1 MLSFRWITRFAIA
14 FCCALALA
22 APLQAQTI
30 LRVDGDSGLA
40 FPNPPP
46 GDSWNN
52 AFKFLQDALD
62 EAAISEPPVQIWVAA
77 TVETNPYRPGR
88 DADNP
93 QGTADRE
100 ATFNLISKV
109 EIYGGFLGTDHP
121 VAPETQLS
129 QRDPE
134 ANETVLSGDLD
145 DVGPPCGP
153 VPDPA
158 SRFTRPPA
166 ATTRHAALRSATS
179 TQCAAASTGMRS
191 ACNWRQYCASRSR
204 QTPWCTTS

>member
-77 TVETNPYRPGR
+77 TVETNPYRPDR
-88 DADNP
+88 DAANP
-93 QGTADRE
+93 DGTCVPGPCDRT
-100 ATFNLISKV
+100 ATFNLINNV
-109 EIYGGFLGTDHP
+109 GIYGGFLGTDHP

-129 QRDPE
+129 QSDPE
-134 ANETVLSGDLD
+134 ANETILSGFIFQPEAGD
-145 DVGPPCGP
+145 PPCHAGAGDCH
-153 VPDPA
+153 DPLGNGSPGCNDEECCMA
-158 SRFTRPPA
+158 VS
-166 ATTRHAALRSATS
+166 RSAVS
-179 TQCAAASTGMRS
+179 QA
-191 ACNWRQYCASRSR
+191 
-204 QTPWCTTS
+204 